1 MINTNKK
8 AAGSY
13 PTAFEKRTL
22 NNREYSNKGLSTNPL
37 PPYGRKLLARE
48 KAGKPICN
56 DIRLF
61 AGHDCW
67 RYAAGFEE
75 TQAVL
80 ALPLDED
87 PTDYHWPVQGNSVLI
102 SDCTYMSKSYSH
114 ALETNYM
121 RKLAHT
127 LLQAG
132 ASIVRVIYSDGSL
145 RRYGGHGI

>member
-8 AAGSY
+8 AAGWY
-13 PTAFEKRTL
+13 PAAFEKHNL
-22 NNREYSNKGLSTNPL
+22 NNHAHFNKETSTKPL
-37 PPYGRKLLARE
+37 PPYGRKLLARG

-61 AGHDCW
+61 AGHNCW
-67 RYAAGFEE
+67 RYAAGFDKS
-75 TQAVL
+75 QAVL

-87 PTDYHWPVQGNSVLI
+87 PSSYHWPVQGNSVLI
-102 SDCTYMSKSYSH
+102 SDCTYMSKLYSH

-132 ASIVRVIYSDGSL
+132 ANIVRVIYSDGSL